1 MQDAISLSIKQLHGT
16 YRRLLRERISA
27 HSAAREHNFK
37 DRKLAKY
44 IRSVLECNTHG
55 GLPTEVLT
63 KDKTTGV
70 PILITDPSEIRTSW
84 KENFDTWMGRHRE
97 RYYIHDT
104 ASSKVDHPTLADTP
118 VGREKRKEI
127 QYSEGKIDCAK
138 YELPPQYL
146 DVIKC
151 SRVKIS
157 NKNRQ
162 MKPSDYGNI
171 RKQTITHGT
180 WDNYI
185 RMKKKMVAPGK
196 SGVQYA
202 HLAAMSKE
210 MRHLMCDISN
220 LTIISGYIFKAW
232 KTELIYTVPKEPGNP
247 DQSKQRPIKL
257 QEALRKV
264 TIGIKKNEILDVWRE
279 HVNMD

>member
-1 MQDAISLSIKQLHGT
+1 MYKRQAINLTIEQLHAT

-27 HSAAREHNFK
+27 HSAAREQNYK

-44 IRSVLECNTHG
+44 IRSVLECNAHG

-63 KDKTTGV
+63 KDKNTGI
-70 PILITDPSEIRTSW
+70 PILITEPDEIKASW
-84 KENFDTWMGRHRE
+84 KENFDTWMGRHRK

-104 ASSKVDHPTLADTP
+104 TASKVDHPTLADTP
-118 VGREKRKEI
+118 EGREKRKEI
-127 QYSEGKIDCAK
+127 QYSTREIDCTK
-138 YELPPQYL
+138 YELPPQFF
-146 DVIKC
+146 DVIRC
-151 SRVKIS
+151 PRVKMS
-157 NKNRQ
+157 NKRRK

-171 RKQTITHGT
+171 RKQTISHDT
-180 WDNYI
+180 WDKYI

-202 HLAAMSKE
+202 HLAAMSKD

-220 LTIISGYIFKAW
+220 LTILSGYIFKAW

-257 QEALRKV
+257 QEVL
-264 TIGIKKNEILDVWRE
+264 
-279 HVNMD
+279 